1 MRVQQ
6 IQTLIKVHGIQACKV
21 ALLVGSVLIVIN
33 QFNALFGDEPFRWLP
48 AVLTYLVPFCVF
60 LWGRSK
66 SG

>member
-6 IQTLIKVHGIQACKV
+6 IQTLIKEHGIQACKV